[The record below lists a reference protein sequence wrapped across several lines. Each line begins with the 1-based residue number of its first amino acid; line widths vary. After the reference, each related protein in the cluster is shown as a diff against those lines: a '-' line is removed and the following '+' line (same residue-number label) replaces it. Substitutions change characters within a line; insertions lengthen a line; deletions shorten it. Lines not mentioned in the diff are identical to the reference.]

1 MKHLYILLIALLATL
16 DSSAQQKFTSAND
29 TFVLVIHGGAGGQ
42 RRGQLSPEREKMY
55 IDGLNR
61 ALAVGYNILARG
73 GTAMDAVE
81 RVIMTMENDSMFNA
95 GRGAVLADNGMNE
108 LDASIMDGRTLNAGA
123 VAGVTTVKNPIM
135 AARYVME
142 KSDHVMLS
150 GKGAELFAELN
161 GCSIVNP
168 EYFRTTSNWLRYLNS
183 HKTDTSKNGVDKG
196 KKSMLLQPNNH
207 DEKYGTVGAVALDVH
222 GNLAAGTS
230 TGGMS
235 NKKYGRIGDSP
246 IIGAGTYADNNSC
259 AVSCTGWGEYYIR
272 LVLAKSVCDRVEL
285 AGMSLN
291 DAVNEM
297 IYDKLEHLGG
307 DGGIIAVDK
316 KGNISIEFNT
326 AGMNRAYI
334 KWNGEKEVL
343 LYKD

>member
-1 MKHLYILLIALLATL
+1 MKRLYILLIALIFML
-16 DSSAQQKFTSAND
+16 DASAQQKFTSATD
-29 TFVLVIHGGAGGQ
+29 TFVLVVHGGAGGL
-42 RRGQLSPEREKMY
+42 RRGQLSPEREQMY
-55 IDGLNR
+55 INGLNR

-73 GTAMDAVE
+73 GTAIDAVE
-81 RVIMTMENDSMFNA
+81 RVIMTLENDSMFNA
-95 GRGAVLADNGMNE
+95 GKGAVFADNGMNE
-108 LDASIMDGRTLNAGA
+108 LDASIMDGKTLNAGA
-123 VAGVTTVKNPIM
+123 VAGVTTVKNPIL

-142 KSDHVMLS
+142 KSPHVMLA
-150 GKGAELFAELN
+150 GKGAEQFAKLN
-161 GCSIVNP
+161 GCSIVKP
-168 EYFRTTSNWLRYLNS
+168 EYFWTTRTRNS
-183 HKTDTSKNGVDKG
+183 YINQHKKKNNGVDKS

-272 LVLAKSVCDRVEL
+272 LALAKSVCDRVEL
-285 AGMSLN
+285 AGMSVN
-291 DAVNEM
+291 EAVNEM
-297 IYDKLEHLGG
+297 IYDKLQNLGG

-316 KGNISIEFNT
+316 HGNISIEFNT

-334 KWNGEKEVL
+334 KWNGEKQVL

>member
-1 MKHLYILLIALLATL
+1 MKHFLVLLFGLLLAL
-16 DSSAQQKFTSAND
+16 DSSGQQKFTSAND
-29 TFVLVIHGGAGGQ
+29 TFVLVIHGGAGGL
-42 RRGQLSPEREKMY
+42 RRGQLSPEKEQLY

-81 RVIMTMENDSMFNA
+81 RVIMTLENDSMFNA
-95 GRGAVLADNGMNE
+95 GKGAVLADNGMNE

-123 VAGVTTVKNPIM
+123 VAGVTTVKNPIV

-161 GCSIVNP
+161 GCSIVKP
-168 EYFRTTSNWLRYLNS
+168 EYFRTTANWLRYLNT
-183 HKTDTSKNGVDKG
+183 HQPDTTNNGVDKG
-196 KKSMLLQPNNH
+196 KKSMLLQPNNQ

-297 IYDKLEHLGG
+297 IYDKLQNLGG

-316 KGNISIEFNT
+316 HGNISIAFNT

-334 KWNGEKEVL
+334 KWNGEKQVL

>member
-1 MKHLYILLIALLATL
+1 MKHFLVLLFGLLFAL
-16 DSSAQQKFTSAND
+16 DSSGQQKFTSAND
-29 TFVLVIHGGAGGQ
+29 TFVLVIHGGAGGL
-42 RRGQLSPEREKMY
+42 RRGQLSPEKEQLY

-81 RVIMTMENDSMFNA
+81 RVIMTLENDSMFNA
-95 GRGAVLADNGMNE
+95 GKGAVLADNGMNE

-161 GCSIVNP
+161 GCSIVKP
-168 EYFRTTSNWLRYLNS
+168 EYFRTTGNWQRYLNT
-183 HKTDTSKNGVDKG
+183 HKPDTSNNGVDKG
-196 KKSMLLQPNNH
+196 KKSMLRQPNNH

-297 IYDKLEHLGG
+297 IYDKLQNLGG

-316 KGNISIEFNT
+316 HGNISIAFNT

-334 KWNGEKEVL
+334 KWNGEKQVL

>member
-1 MKHLYILLIALLATL
+1 MKRPLILLIALIFTL
-16 DSSAQQKFTSAND
+16 DCSAQQKFTSATD
-29 TFVLVIHGGAGGQ
+29 TFVLVIHGGAGSL
-42 RRGQLSPEREKMY
+42 RRGQLSPEREQMY
-55 IDGLNR
+55 LNGLNR
-61 ALAVGYNILARG
+61 AIAVGYNILARG

-81 RVIMTMENDSMFNA
+81 RVIMTLENDSIFNA
-95 GRGAVLADNGMNE
+95 GKGAVFADNGMNE
-108 LDASIMDGRTLNAGA
+108 LDASIMDGKTLNAGA
-123 VAGVTTVKNPIM
+123 VAGVTTVKNPIL

-142 KSDHVMLS
+142 KSPHVMLARE
-150 GKGAELFAELN
+150 GAEQFAQLN
-161 GCSIVNP
+161 GCSIVKP
-168 EYFRTTSNWLRYLNS
+168 EYFWTTSTRNS
-183 HKTDTSKNGVDKG
+183 YINQHKKKDNGVDKG
-196 KKSMLLQPNNH
+196 KKSMLLQPNNQ

-272 LVLAKSVCDRVEL
+272 LALAKSVCDRVEL
-285 AGMSLN
+285 AGMSVN
-291 DAVNEM
+291 EAVNEM
-297 IYDKLEHLGG
+297 IYDKLQNLGG

-316 KGNISIEFNT
+316 HGNISIEFNT

-334 KWNGEKEVL
+334 KWNGEKQVL